1 MNDFFRMQHV
11 SEGYN
16 FYNDV
21 YRFNLCKICVGRTTF
36 IVILFGMGRPFVDEV
51 LQRLSVDF
59 FDFFVNNFWV
69 QLSKT
74 IHRRDLVTMLFS
86 KTLKK

>member
-1 MNDFFRMQHV
+1 MNDLFRMQQI
-11 SEGYN
+11 SEGDN
-16 FYNDV
+16 FQDDV
-21 YRFNLCKICVGRTTF
+21 YRFNLRKICVGRQTTF
-36 IVILFGMGRPFVDEV
+36 IVIFWMGRPFIDEV

-59 FDFFVNNFWV
+59 FDFFVNDFWV

-74 IHRRDLVTMLFS
+74 IHRRDLLTMLFS